1 MTMSD
6 TSAPAEAPPP
16 AAAPVAPP
24 APTTSVLTAPPAVS
38 AVSASETPASP
49 VAPPALSGAFSALD
63 PDTQAW
69 LATKG
74 WTGDADVPKLAASY
88 RQLEKAQGRS
98 IALPADEND
107 TEGLSKVWDKLGRPA
122 SPDGYELDLGEGV
135 DPALATGTKDFF
147 HKQGFTA
154 KQAKAA
160 IEYQQALVLD
170 QETKFQAEDTAR
182 MAELKKEWGGQFDQK
197 LETARAAMKAA
208 QFTEDQINT
217 LRRAMTDAELVRK
230 FEFFGRNYVEAQP
243 LGAAGPDDGQRL
255 APGFRSMSPA
265 QAKATLDEWYQDDK
279 KIALRTS
286 KIKEVREKAE
296 AEVSELTKLAE
307 NAKLR

>member
-16 AAAPVAPP
+16 AAAPAAPP
-24 APTTSVLTAPPAVS
+24 APATSVLTTPAAPPPPAATPEAPPA
-38 AVSASETPASP
+38 
-49 VAPPALSGAFSALD
+49 PALTGAFSALD

-107 TEGLSKVWDKLGRPA
+107 TEGLGKVWDKLGRPA

-170 QETKFQAEDTAR
+170 QETKFEAEDAAR

-208 QFTEDQINT
+208 NFTEDEINV
-217 LRRAMTDAELVRK
+217 LRRAMTDAGLVRK